1 MVSFIFMNRTHEYF
15 MKAALRQA
23 KKAEAMDEVP
33 VGAVIVKDGRIVAR
47 GFNQREKSND
57 PTGHAEMIAIR
68 QAARK
73 MKSWRL
79 EGCALYVTIEP
90 CSMCAGAILWS
101 RLDRVVYGARDPKG
115 GALGSSYNLFEQ
127 KNLNHH
133 PEIVEGVLARE
144 CQSVISD
151 YFKRKRAQK

>member
-1 MVSFIFMNRTHEYF
+1 MNRTHEYF

-90 CSMCAGAILWS
+90 CSMCAGAILW
-101 RLDRVVYGARDPKG
+101 RG
-115 GALGSSYNLFEQ
+115 
-127 KNLNHH
+127 
-133 PEIVEGVLARE
+133 
-144 CQSVISD
+144 
-151 YFKRKRAQK
+151 